1 MDSAS
6 YLKIPLK
13 YGGQTLASPT
23 AGTGAERECTSLCSL
38 TSLPASTMW
47 LQKDGYVQYKVKGGE
62 ARGKQTLLSISEK
75 QFCQVILF
83 WFGGIYIEQT
93 ELTMQ
98 LGNITEISWRGGP
111 GAFLLHL
118 LITPRNLSDDEM
130 KAQDTVLPRAL
141 KTEVYSLILQPLGY
155 NKPTGLQRHME

>member
-1 MDSAS
+1 MSSNKMDSAG

-23 AGTGAERECTSLCSL
+23 AGIGPERECTSLCSL

-47 LQKDGYVQYKVKGGE
+47 LQKDGYVRYKVKGGE

-83 WFGGIYIEQT
+83 WFGSPAWQRSRQQSSLQT
-93 ELTMQ
+93 CLLIRQ
-98 LGNITEISWRGGP
+98 IVGQGSWRGQSRDQQSLSPMHSSWGP
-111 GAFLLHL
+111 GPATL
-118 LITPRNLSDDEM
+118 
-130 KAQDTVLPRAL
+130 
-141 KTEVYSLILQPLGY
+141 
-155 NKPTGLQRHME
+155 